1 MKAIILAA
9 GKGTRLRPLT
19 DTTPKPLVKVLGKEI
34 IIYTLELLKPYVEEF
49 IIVIQ
54 YKKELFQETL
64 GDSFGGIKITYHTQG
79 EEPGT
84 GGAIKGI
91 DTKGSGDYIITVG
104 DQIFF
109 KNDIKPIL
117 LGHSYGVLS
126 TRVTNPENYGIF
138 QISTNNYLKSIIEKP
153 TQDVG
158 NLANIS
164 FYKVPSEIFEVINH
178 VPLSPRGEIEI
189 TDAITLLTNTYQFKV
204 HEGQFIDIGYTWNL
218 LDANKSFL
226 GDLSESTIEGTVEDN
241 VIIKGNIILE
251 AGAVIKSGTYI
262 EGNCYFGKNSIVG
275 PNAYVRGNTSLGD
288 GGKIGFSV
296 EVKNS
301 YIGENSKLSHLSYL
315 GDSIVG
321 NNVNLGCGFKTAN
334 LRHDGKNMR
343 VMVKGNLIDTGRRK
357 LGGIIGDDVKTGIN
371 TSIYPGR
378 IIETGSS
385 TLPGEIVK

>member
-9 GKGTRLRPLT
+9 WKWTRLRPLT
-19 DTTPKPLVKVLGKEI
+19 DTTPKPLVKVLWKEI

-64 GDSFGGIKITYHTQG
+64 WDSFGWIKITYHTQW
-79 EEPGT
+79 EEPWT
-84 GGAIKGI
+84 WWAIKWI
-91 DTKGSGDYIITVG
+91 DTKGSWDYIITVG

-117 LGHSYGVLS
+117 LGHSYWVLS
-126 TRVTNPENYGIF
+126 TRVTNPENYWIF

-178 VPLSPRGEIEI
+178 VPLSPRWEIEI

-204 HEGQFIDIGYTWNL
+204 HEWQFIDIWYTWNL

-226 GDLSESTIEGTVEDN
+226 WDLSESTIEWTVEDN

-262 EGNCYFGKNSIVG
+262 EWNCYFGKNSIVW
-275 PNAYVRGNTSLGD
+275 PNAYVRWNTSLWD
-288 GGKIGFSV
+288 WGKIGFSV

-301 YIGENSKLSHLSYL
+301 YIWENSKLSHLSYL
-315 GDSIVG
+315 WDSIVG

-343 VMVKGNLIDTGRRK
+343 VMVKWNLIDTGRRK
-357 LGGIIGDDVKTGIN
+357 LGCIIWDDVKTGIN

-378 IIETGSS
+378 IIETWSS